1 MKGNL
6 NFTMKQM
13 KLQVLLISQT
23 HYKSD
28 INIMPATIIQIY
40 GTNNSSVYHVQCV
53 VLPNFSKHIQ
63 GSSKITKGKGLKRS
77 GGFTMKV
84 DQSTDIVSLSVL

>member
-13 KLQVLLISQT
+13 KLQVLQISQT

-28 INIMPATIIQIY
+28 INIMPATIIQIC
-40 GTNNSSVYHVQCV
+40 GTNNSSVHHVQCV
-53 VLPNFSKHIQ
+53 VCYQTLANTSKVQ
-63 GSSKITKGKGLKRS
+63 AKLQKEK
-77 GGFTMKV
+77 
-84 DQSTDIVSLSVL
+84 D